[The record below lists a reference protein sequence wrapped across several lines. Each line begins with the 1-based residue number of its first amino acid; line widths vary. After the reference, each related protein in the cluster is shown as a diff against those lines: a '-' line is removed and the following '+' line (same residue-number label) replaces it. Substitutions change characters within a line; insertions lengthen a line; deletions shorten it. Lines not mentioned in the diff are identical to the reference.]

1 MERSVWLTLYFILIV
16 LLLVGSSV
24 GAYFSWT
31 FYQKNL
37 VLEAKNNEL
46 QSIVATTTNDL
57 ASTTAQLQ
65 AETER
70 TNALSDQVSDIS
82 STVGTLDKLSKTDKE
97 LLEKYSKIYFLNEHY
112 TPDGLATVTPSFWN
126 ETDRPEL
133 ILAQVGPFLSRLLSD
148 AHNSGIDLRVS
159 SAYRSFGT
167 QADLKSSYKV
177 TYGSGANKFSA
188 DQGYSE
194 HQLGTT
200 VDFMLPGLKG
210 DYNKFGGTGAYPW
223 LTNNA
228 YRYGFILS
236 YPKTNS
242 YYQYEPWHW
251 RFVGVALATKLH
263 DENKYFYDY
272 PQRLID
278 VYLVNIFD

>member
-1 MERSVWLTLYFILIV
+1 MKRSVWLALYFVLIV
-16 LLLVGSSV
+16 VLLVGSSV

-37 VLEAKNNEL
+37 ILEAKNNEL

-70 TNALSDQVSDIS
+70 TNALSDQISDIS

-112 TPDGLATVTPSFWN
+112 TPASLATITPAFWN

-133 ILAQVGPFLSRLLSD
+133 IFTQVWPFLNRLISD
-148 AHNSGIDLRVS
+148 AHSAGIDLRVS
-159 SAYRSFGT
+159 SSYRSFGT
-167 QADLKSSYKV
+167 QADLKSTYKI

-200 VDFMLPGLKG
+200 VDFMLPNLKG
-210 DYNKFGGTGAYPW
+210 DYSKFGGTNAYTW

-236 YPKTNS
+236 YPKGNS

-263 DENKYFYDY
+263 DQNIYFYDY

-278 VYLVNIFD
+278 AYLVNLFD